1 MKNFFVK
8 TSLFLLAFFAV
19 LLFCFLQSEE
29 QNKSVHKS
37 GQPLRPYRFHKI
49 DQFSVK
55 YKENFDTNKFQRK
68 SPLARTIKQEIK
80 DSNFSGSIL
89 IIHKNKILLNTAYG
103 YADKNTKI
111 LNTPK
116 SFYGMAS
123 IEKGLTALLIMK
135 QIQAGKIT
143 LQTKL
148 DLFYPK
154 IPNAKKI
161 TIHNLLTMTSGL
173 SSKGNPINLKDGNAY
188 IDWYTDHAIQ
198 KYPIG
203 SWHYDATNFKILA
216 GILKILTKK
225 SYATNLKTEFGNK
238 FHFLSPGE
246 FVASK
251 NHTYSY
257 KNNLTTEA
265 SFSKDPSY
273 LQREVATG
281 NLFTTTG
288 NLYLYFRQVLNGKL
302 IPKKLVEEMYSKVN
316 GFAYASGAYNYP
328 RYYKAHGYILSY
340 EPSIFINKNATNA
353 VIVLSNVSNKVPW
366 EKLAE
371 KIFQKINI

>member
-1 MKNFFVK
+1 M
-8 TSLFLLAFFAV
+8 
-19 LLFCFLQSEE
+19 
-29 QNKSVHKS
+29 
-37 GQPLRPYRFHKI
+37 
-49 DQFSVK
+49 
-55 YKENFDTNKFQRK
+55 
-68 SPLARTIKQEIK
+68 
-80 DSNFSGSIL
+80 
-89 IIHKNKILLNTAYG
+89 
-103 YADKNTKI
+103 
-111 LNTPK
+111 
-116 SFYGMAS
+116 
-123 IEKGLTALLIMK
+123 
-135 QIQAGKIT
+135 
-143 LQTKL
+143 
-148 DLFYPK
+148 
-154 IPNAKKI
+154 
-161 TIHNLLTMTSGL
+161 
-173 SSKGNPINLKDGNAY
+173 
-188 IDWYTDHAIQ
+188 
-198 KYPIG
+198 
-203 SWHYDATNFKILA
+203 
-216 GILKILTKK
+216 TKK
-225 SYATNLKTEFGNK
+225 SYAANLKTEFGNK

-302 IPKKLVEEMYSKVN
+302 IPKKLVEKMYSKVN

-353 VIVLSNVSNKVPW
+353 VIMLSNVSNKVPW